1 MKGKIDIYKA
11 SAGSGKTFR
20 LAGEYIKMLFSDE
33 YEYRHIL
40 AVTFTN
46 KATDQM
52 KHRILSELYL
62 LSKHPDKSAYI
73 DEIISYTHKSAAQ
86 VAEYAGSVLKR
97 ILHDYSAFN
106 ISTID
111 TFFQSV
117 MRSFSRELGRMATY
131 NVEIDDRQII
141 SMVIDRMFLS
151 LERSENSRLLDWLI
165 KYSLENIEEGR
176 SWRIKNN
183 ILDLSKNLNSESFK
197 IKNRGKSGYSNPEC
211 YMEQIQ
217 RLKER
222 IADVERSYE
231 EDIKDLAGQAIRII
245 EGGDL
250 TLPDFK
256 WGSRSPFARFWKF
269 ADGSAVFDTTSYT
282 VLSRMHGNVDEWV
295 KKEDKE
301 SREKVLDIS
310 VELDDVIAEMMQC
323 YRENYRLYATCGKVK
338 KNLSA
343 LAILGEVHSN
353 LTLYCR
359 ENNILLL
366 SQTNELLHD
375 IIDGSDT
382 PFIYEKVGTWINHFM
397 IDEFQDTS
405 SMQWENFKPLLH
417 NSIAE
422 GNGNLVVG
430 DVKQSIY
437 RWRNSDWNIL
447 NSGIMQEFRCNVN
460 TLSVNWRSSKDLVEF
475 NNGFFGYAAWMLE
488 DFYCDST
495 GTDVDTISGIYNY
508 DVPLARHR
516 DKEYADQTVSEKGAK
531 TPGYVEL
538 NFTSDKQMSGEVNSA
553 ILLSTV
559 GRLVDNGYPRNS
571 ICVLVRSNTDA
582 QAAARV
588 LADAGY
594 QVSSAEAFTLSLSDA
609 VLEVVSH
616 LETLDEGNQ
625 PEEDEKL
632 GTLPLYSLCEVLIR
646 EKLTAGQKE
655 DLLFLQSFLDTVLEF
670 SVKNGDNRTAFL
682 KWWHDSGYKTN
693 VQLSQE
699 RDAINVMTIH
709 KSKGLEFEAVIIP
722 YFTLL
727 LEPKGWNLPLLWSDV
742 ASEALDFDGVLSAV
756 YSSKLRD
763 TLFEKEYLDERL
775 NGFVD
780 NLNLAYVAFTRAK
793 RELVVIADGVDTRN
807 IEKIASPV
815 GISNLLYGY
824 ATATMA
830 DSLCEGDFVQTF
842 SSGAPA
848 CYLKEERDI
857 CPEMPL
863 QLPVQFSAAPALKR
877 FGTALQSNNSGDG
890 SDIRNMGIVMHEYF
904 SEIENAGDVENI
916 ADPRMRELIAGKLA
930 FAEKYG
936 WFSKEYKVY
945 RECEIIAADGSV
957 HRPDRVVVKE
967 GEAVVIDY
975 KFGEYRPCDSRYV
988 RQVKSYMRLLSG
1000 MGFSKVRGALWYV
1013 GQDMVEE
1020 F

>member
-62 LSKHPDKSAYI
+62 LSKHPEKSAYI
-73 DEIISYTHKSAAQ
+73 DEIISYTHKSAAL

-231 EDIKDLAGQAIRII
+231 
-245 EGGDL
+245 
-250 TLPDFK
+250 
-256 WGSRSPFARFWKF
+256 SPFARFWKF

-310 VELDDVIAEMMQC
+310 VELDDVIAEMMQY

-475 NNGFFGYAAWMLE
+475 NNGFFGYAALMLE
-488 DFYCDST
+488 DFYCEST

-559 GRLVDNGYPRNS
+559 GRLVDKGYPRNS
-571 ICVLVRSNTDA
+571 ICVLVRSNADA

-646 EKLTAGQKE
+646 EKLTADQKE

-722 YFTLL
+722 YFTLP
-727 LEPKGWNLPLLWSDV
+727 LEPKGKNLPLLWSDV

-793 RELVVIADGVDTRN
+793 RELVVIADGVDTHN

-857 CPEMPL
+857 CPEMPV

-877 FGTALQSNNSGDG
+877 FGTALQSDNSGDG
-890 SDIRNMGIVMHEYF
+890 SDIAEAQDAQGL
-904 SEIENAGDVENI
+904 APQLG
-916 ADPRMRELIAGKLA
+916 AGKLA

-936 WFSKEYKVY
+936 WFSNEYKVY

-1000 MGFSKVRGALWYV
+1000 MGFGKVRGALWYV
-1013 GQDMVEE
+1013 NHDRVEE